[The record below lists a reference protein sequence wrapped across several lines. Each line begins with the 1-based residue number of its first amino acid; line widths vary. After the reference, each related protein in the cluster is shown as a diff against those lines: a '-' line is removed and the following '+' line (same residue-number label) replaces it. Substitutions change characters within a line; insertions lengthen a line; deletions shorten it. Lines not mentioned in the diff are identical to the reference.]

1 MDMSGLDRLAPL
13 FDMLCPMHVALDDA
27 GRIVSA
33 GPTMKK
39 LLGDGEVRGLAFLDI
54 FQLDRP
60 RTVRSVSELM
70 ESPRTR
76 LHLTFHRPPR
86 TRLKGVMVPLPD
98 GQGAIV
104 DLSFGISL
112 LDAVNDYALTAQ
124 DFAPTSLAVELLYLV
139 EAKTAAM
146 ESLHNLN
153 RRLDDQKKVAE
164 EQAATDVL
172 TGLWNRRAFDERL
185 ARLSAGVRPFALM
198 HLDLDRFKRV
208 NDTLGHAA
216 GDHVL
221 KHVGQIMSEEI
232 RGRDSVARVGG
243 DEFMIILE
251 GVTDGRELSAIA
263 RRLIERISSP
273 MPYKDRDFVVSAS
286 IGIVIANLEEALS
299 PESLFGRADLAL
311 YAAKSAGRADH
322 RFYDSALERQFER
335 RLDGTEPA
343 RRA

>member
-1 MDMSGLDRLAPL
+1 MISFVSKYVSPDRQKSLK
-13 FDMLCPMHVALDDA
+13 DYGDK
-27 GRIVSA
+27 VSA
-33 GPTMKK
+33 EDKTNIEK
-39 LLGDGEVRGLAFLDI
+39 
-54 FQLDRP
+54 
-60 RTVRSVSELM
+60 EL
-70 ESPRTR
+70 SS
-76 LHLTFHRPPR
+76 
-86 TRLKGVMVPLPD
+86 LKET
-98 GQGAIV
+98 IKTK
-104 DLSFGISL
+104 
-112 LDAVNDYALTAQ
+112 DAHKIN
-124 DFAPTSLAVELLYLV
+124 
-139 EAKTAAM
+139 AAM

-153 RRLDDQKKVAE
+153 RRLDDQKRVAE

-232 RGRDSVARVGG
+232 RGRDSVARIGG

-251 GVTDGRELSAIA
+251 GVTDGRELSAVA
-263 RRLIERISSP
+263 RRLIDRISRP

-286 IGIVIANLEEALS
+286 LGIVIANLEEALS